1 MKYLSDNFLTLILA
15 FVLGISPIQSISA
28 SASKCMN
35 MNTNM
40 HAQMKMTGND
50 SKQVM
55 DHSENK
61 QSCCDKNECGTTHC
75 VSTTIVAITSNIIN
89 NITYTSNYTYQKTN
103 LLLIAF
109 YPSSLYRPPKI

>member
-1 MKYLSDNFLTLILA
+1 MKYLSDNFLTLILV

-40 HAQMKMTGND
+40 HAQMKMAGND

-61 QSCCDKNECGTTHC
+61 QSCCDKGDCGTTHC

-89 NITYTSNYTYQKTN
+89 NITSISNETYQKAN
-103 LLLIAF
+103 SLLIAF